1 MHTGQLLQPVPGGIG
16 IYQRALLK
24 HLPATGVDL
33 VAFAAGPRPA
43 GVAPHVPW
51 VNLGRPSGSARYELW
66 HRLRRLSIAV
76 DTDLIHAPSLAI
88 PPASGHP
95 LVVTVHD
102 VVFLRQPEVMTR
114 RGVRFHRRGLDLAR
128 REAARVIVPSAFTRS
143 ELMSEGFGAERIDL
157 APFGVE
163 PPLPREES
171 ELDDAVARAG
181 LTPPF
186 VFTVGTV
193 EPRKDMIT
201 IVRAVEQLRVTHP
214 DLTLAIVGPRG
225 WGDVGDLHRPFVRV
239 LGAQPWALV
248 DALYRRAAACVIA
261 SRYEGFGL
269 PAVEA
274 MVRGAPTIATTG
286 SALEEVVSGA
296 GMLFAPGDVDA
307 CSDAIG
313 RVLDDTDLRA
323 RLARD
328 ARVRASEFTWPRC
341 AEAHAHAYARAIAS
355 GS

>member
-24 HLPATGVDL
+24 YLPATGIDL

-43 GVAPHVPW
+43 AVAPHVPW
-51 VNLGRPSGSARYELW
+51 VDLGHPSGSARYELW
-66 HRLRRLSIAV
+66 HRFRKLKIAV
-76 DTDLIHAPSLAI
+76 DADLIHAPSLAM
-88 PPASGHP
+88 PPRSGRP

-102 VVFLRQPEVMTR
+102 IVFMRQPEVMTR

-128 REAARVIVPSAFTRS
+128 REAARVIVPSAFTRR
-143 ELMSEGFGAERIDL
+143 ELMSEGFAGDRIDL

-163 PPLPREES
+163 PPTAR
-171 ELDDAVARAG
+171 DDNEIDAALGGVG
-181 LTPPF
+181 VTSPF

-201 IVRAVEQLRVTHP
+201 IVRAVEKLRSSHSK
-214 DLTLAIVGPRG
+214 LTLVIVGPRG
-225 WGDVGDLHRPFVRV
+225 WGDVGDIHRPFVRV
-239 LGAQPWALV
+239 LGAQPWTLV
-248 DALYRRAAACVIA
+248 DALYRRASACVIA

-274 MVRGAPTIATTG
+274 MVRGAPTVATTG

-313 RVLDDTDLRA
+313 RLLDDDHLRT

-328 ARVRASEFTWPRC
+328 ARVRASEFTWRHC
-341 AEAHAHAYARAIAS
+341 AEAHAHAYARAAAGDS
-355 GS
+355 

>member
-51 VNLGRPSGSARYELW
+51 VDLGRPTGSARYELW
-66 HRLRRLSIAV
+66 HRFRRFGVEV
-76 DTDLIHAPSLAI
+76 DADLIHAPSLAV
-88 PPASGHP
+88 PPPSRRP
-95 LVVTVHD
+95 LVVTIHD

-128 REAARVIVPSAFTRS
+128 REAARVIVPSAFTRR
-143 ELMSEGFGAERIDL
+143 ELLSEGFAANRIDL

-163 PPLPREES
+163 APTPRDEREVD
-171 ELDDAVARAG
+171 EAVAQAG
-181 LTPPF
+181 VTPPF

-201 IVRAVEQLRVTHP
+201 IVHAVEKLRSTHP

-225 WGDVGDLHRPFVRV
+225 WGAVGDLHRPFVRV
-239 LGAQPWALV
+239 LGAQPWSTV
-248 DALYRRAAACVIA
+248 DALYRRASACVIA

-296 GMLFAPGDVDA
+296 GMLFAPGDIEA
-307 CSDAIG
+307 CSNAIG
-313 RVLDDTDLRA
+313 RVLDDNELRA
-323 RLARD
+323 RLAHD
-328 ARVRASEFTWPRC
+328 ARARASEFTWPSC
-341 AEAHAHAYARAIAS
+341 AEAHAHAYARAAAGAS
-355 GS
+355 

>member
-24 HLPATGVDL
+24 HLPANGVDL

-51 VNLGRPSGSARYELW
+51 VDLGRPNGSLRYELW
-66 HRLRRLSIAV
+66 HRFRRLGVAV
-76 DTDLIHAPSLAI
+76 DADLIHAPSLAV
-88 PPASGHP
+88 PPPNGRP

-102 VVFLRQPEVMTR
+102 VVFLRLPEVMTR

-128 REAARVIVPSAFTRS
+128 REATRVIVPSEFTRR
-143 ELMSEGFGAERIDL
+143 ELMSEGFATERIDL

-163 PPLPREES
+163 PPVSRDEH
-171 ELDDAVARAG
+171 ELDDAVAQAG
-181 LTPPF
+181 VAPPF

-201 IVRAVEQLRVTHP
+201 IVRAVEKLRSSQSN
-214 DLTLAIVGPRG
+214 LTLAIAGPRG
-225 WGDVGDLHRPFVRV
+225 WGDVGDLHRPFVQV
-239 LGAQPWALV
+239 MGAQPWSV
-248 DALYRRAAACVIA
+248 IDALYRRASACVIA

-274 MVRGAPTIATTG
+274 MVRGVATIATTG

-296 GMLFAPGDVDA
+296 GLLFPPGDVDA
-307 CSDAIG
+307 CSEAIA
-313 RVLDDTDLRA
+313 RVLDDDDLRTTLTRVA
-323 RLARD
+323 RA
-328 ARVRASEFTWPRC
+328 RASDFTWPQC
-341 AEAHAHAYARAIAS
+341 AEAHAHAYARAAAGDS
-355 GS
+355 